1 MKKMI
6 FMAVFL
12 LFNIAAYSQSK
23 AVITFDKRVHDFG
36 EILAGSGPA
45 THTFTFTNEG
55 DEPLLITNAKAT
67 CGCTVPKWTK
77 DPVMPGEKGEVQV
90 TFTTTRVASPKPF
103 SKGINV
109 MSNGNPKSLV
119 LTIKGHVVAKLT
131 PFSKGQLSSTS
142 IDIGEYR
149 KKSVSTSFEIMNE
162 GDADM
167 KIVEILAPD
176 YVTVEPVCYTIVGGS
191 KVNVNVEVNTKGKDV
206 IEEDII
212 IKTDSDK
219 TPELKIT
226 LLGNKK

>member
-1 MKKMI
+1 MKRI
-6 FMAVFL
+6 IVLAAFL
-12 LFNIAAYSQSK
+12 LCNMAAYAQSK

-45 THTFTFTNEG
+45 SYTFTFTNDG

-77 DPVMPGEKGEVQV
+77 DPIMPGEKGEIQV

-176 YVTVEPVCYTIVGGS
+176 FVSVQPMCNTIVGGG
-191 KVNVNVEVNTKGKDV
+191 KVTVNVEVNTKGKDIV
-206 IEEDII
+206 EDDII
-212 IKTDSDK
+212 IKTDSEK

-226 LLGNKK
+226 LLGNRK